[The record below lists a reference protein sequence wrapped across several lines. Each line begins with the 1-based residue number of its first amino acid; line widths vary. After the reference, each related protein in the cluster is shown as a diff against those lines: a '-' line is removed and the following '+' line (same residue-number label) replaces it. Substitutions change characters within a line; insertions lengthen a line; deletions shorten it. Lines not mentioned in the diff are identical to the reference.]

1 MAGALVMF
9 IVSVVIPVYNSRD
22 TIVPCVQSVIDQTYK
37 DLINIIVVNDGSKD
51 DSLAVLE
58 DAFKNLPENRVLTIL
73 NKENGGVSSARNM
86 GIKAAQTEWV
96 AFLDSDDIWLPGKL
110 EKQFGVVVENPDIF
124 FIGCNRNGEVYPFF
138 GKKHKPLFSLSAK
151 EIIFKWYP
159 QTSTAVVKRDLL
171 VKAGFYDERR
181 SHAED
186 GDLWLR
192 LAVFGDLWVL
202 NEDLVLTGGGKRS
215 FGVSGLS
222 ANLLKMHKGEV
233 LNVASAFNRN
243 QIGFLFFCMM
253 RCYMN
258 VKYIR
263 RKFIV
268 WYSK

>member
-1 MAGALVMF
+1 MK
-9 IVSVVIPVYNSRD
+9 ISVVVPMYNSAS
-22 TIVPCVQSVIDQTYK
+22 TIQGVIESVLNQTYSEPME
-37 DLINIIVVNDGSKD
+37 IIVVNDGSSDGCEKIVE
-51 DSLAVLE
+51 AI
-58 DAFKNLPENRVLTIL
+58 IL
-73 NKENGGVSSARNM
+73 NNQSIHTVELINKENGGVSSARNR
-86 GIKAAQTEWV
+86 GIKEAAGDWI
-96 AFLDSDDIWLPGKL
+96 ALLDADDIWFPEKL
-110 EKQFGVVVENPDIF
+110 EKQFEVIAENPDIS

-138 GKKHKPLFSLSAK
+138 GKKKKALYSLNAK
-151 EIIFKWYP
+151 EIIIKWYP

-171 VKAGFYDERR
+171 VKAGLYDERR

-222 ANLLKMHKGEV
+222 ANMQKMYRGEV
-233 LNVASAFNRN
+233 LNVRSAFNRN

-253 RCYMN
+253 RLYMN
-258 VKYIR
+258 LKYIR

-268 WYSK
+268 WGTK